1 MAWNLLSY
9 LLSGVV
15 LEVSPPSQEMSRLSW
30 GFPNLKVDIFSKT
43 KMCGP
48 AEVERIDTQN
58 DAIFE
63 AGDT

>member
-1 MAWNLLSY
+1 M
-9 LLSGVV
+9 
-15 LEVSPPSQEMSRLSW
+15 PSWQMSRFSLQ
-30 GFPNLKVDIFSKT
+30 NLKVDIFSKT

-63 AGDT
+63 AEDTQKSPNHHS